1 MILELPGYMQLYLGF
16 FLDPCTIKAIVV
28 LKLLDLEK
36 KNGHTHDLGVH
47 RSNLIQINDVVSIV
61 NLKNQTIVHLPFSN

>member
-36 KNGHTHDLGVH
+36 KNGHTHDLDIH
-47 RSNLIQINDVVSIV
+47 
-61 NLKNQTIVHLPFSN
+61 